1 MINYYKEKLKIRL
14 DYIRAGLAV
23 LKSKKSHG
31 LNPTKKYAFI
41 FFAADYNNLGDLA
54 ITISQ
59 QKFLQDTIGTQY
71 TIIEIYESETFDWIS
86 EIKTLPIQNVLIT
99 LIGGGNSG
107 SLYDFIEKP
116 RRYLL
121 RTFRN
126 YKIIS
131 FPQTI
136 CFDDSEQSMAIK
148 EEFTRLANRCDD
160 LTLIAREKRSEQVYL
175 SITNAHVLLTPD
187 IVFSYKKYITKNDNR
202 DPDSVALILRDDKEK
217 LMTST
222 FQDGL
227 IKLCKK
233 RFDTVKYMDTCDIEY
248 HDDNTQ
254 ELLNDYLKKLQSVSL
269 VITDRLHGMI
279 LSYITDTPCIV
290 FSNNNWKIKST
301 YETWLRGQDI
311 VHVFNPENSY
321 LGELESMINTTLNQ
335 EKHSIV
341 DLNDRFAAIRS
352 VLEEKHNAR
361 NSH

>member
-14 DYIRAGLAV
+14 NYIRARQAV
-23 LKSKKSHG
+23 LTNKKSHR

-59 QKFLQDTIGTQY
+59 QKFLQDTIGTEY
-71 TIIEIYESETFDWIS
+71 TIIKINESETFDWIS
-86 EIKTLPIQNVLIT
+86 EIKALSPKNVLIT

-107 SLYDFIEKP
+107 SLDDFIEKP

-121 RTFRN
+121 KAFRD

-136 CFDDSEQSMAIK
+136 YFDDSEQSMAIE
-148 EEFTRLANRCDD
+148 EEFTRLANKCAD
-160 LTLIAREKRSEQVYL
+160 LTLFAREKRSEQVYL
-175 SITNAHVLLTPD
+175 STTNACVLLTPD
-187 IVFSYKKYITKNDNR
+187 IVFSYKKYITKSNNR
-202 DPDSVALILRDDKEK
+202 NPDSVALILRNDKEK

-227 IKLCKK
+227 IELCKK
-233 RFDTVKYMDTCDIEY
+233 RFSAVKYMDTCDIEY

-254 ELLNDYLKKLQSVSL
+254 ELLNDYLKELQNVSL

-301 YETWLRGQDI
+301 YETWLQEQDI
-311 VHVFNPENSY
+311 VHIFKPENGHFS
-321 LGELESMINTTLNQ
+321 ELENMINTALNQ
-335 EKHSIV
+335 EKHNIV
-341 DLNDRFAAIRS
+341 DLNDKFAALRS
-352 VLEEKHNAR
+352 ALEEKK
-361 NSH
+361 